1 MDNPVRIKMENDDDY
16 AGAGAVHMFGA
27 HAAAISSQYKINSV
41 KNEPCEAAAASGE
54 TSRHYP
60 LLPTAMTS
68 GVRDVAAP
76 ISCEAMRPNVNNNGG
91 AHELNKPVGIKTP
104 KYSGRSDWE
113 AFHAQF
119 ELLAHA
125 YAWSEEQKA
134 LQLALCLTDD
144 ALSCLLLLDI
154 SERADYGALVGA
166 LRRRFGQCFRSE
178 LLRSELHSRQRIPGE
193 PLRALAN
200 DIESLARRAYA
211 HLRIHTQLARPHD
224 LAEALEL
231 ALEREMALWT
241 PLPLFSKARVAGGD
255 YRDDSG
261 AGAAF
266 TQATDTAYT
275 GPPLLGMWSARAFEF
290 GKQQGGAV
298 GGTLQTPESMS
309 CSSQKQANKPTM
321 SSGTG
326 EHGVV
331 VVGRTA
337 ISDFCHIPI
346 CIEGVECTALV
357 DTGSTVT
364 VVRPEVVPEGTQLE
378 DTAVQLRTV
387 TGELA
392 PMKGK
397 GLLTLS
403 VAGVNMQHPVWIANV
418 QDSCILGLDFLR
430 DYGCRLDLSKA
441 TLSFSNGQVVKMSPP
456 GARHTNGLAVGSWAC
471 HLESGNDSKCTMPP
485 SVSQQ
490 KPLLMRTWP
499 GSASGSAGDIMGEL
513 REIMQRSSGDLDM
526 QQQDQLWEL
535 LVEFQDCFA
544 CNEVDLGQ
552 TSLVQHNIDTGD
564 ATPIRQRPR
573 RMPLGRQEA
582 AEQALSKMQRAGI
595 IELSESPWASPV
607 VMVPKKGGE
616 WRFCV
621 DYRRLNAVTR
631 KDSYPLPR
639 VDECLDLVAGSSW
652 FSSLDL
658 RSGYWQVPL
667 TPEARPK
674 TAFCTGRGLWQFKV
688 LSFGLCNAPATFE
701 RLMERVLEGV
711 PRQQCLVFLDDILA
725 HGASFHL
732 AITALRAVLE
742 KIRSAGLK
750 LHPNKCR
757 LLSREVT
764 FLGHRI
770 GSEGIGTAEDKVRA
784 VREWPVPANQR
795 ELKSFLGLASYYR
808 KFVRGFSCIAAPL
821 YKLLQKDQC
830 FVWSENCQN
839 AFDTLKQ
846 TLVCAPILAPPDPQ
860 LAFVLDTDASGDGI
874 GAVLSQVWPDGEKV
888 VAYYSK
894 VLSKAEKRYC
904 VTRREL
910 LAAISAIR
918 HFKYYLCGWHF
929 TIRSDHASL
938 QWLMTFKEPEGQV
951 ARWLE
956 ELQSYEFTVTHR
968 AGERHGNA
976 DALSRRPCSVQECK
990 YCERREARELE
1001 LSRKADGNDGPEPVC
1016 RELREVDV
1024 TQWADAQR
1032 QDPDLQPVILWMEA
1046 QQRPPWEKVAALSPF
1061 TKGLWAKFKC
1071 LRLIEGVLQR
1081 AWVAPATGEKRWQ
1094 VVVPGDM
1101 QEEVLKA
1108 MHGSAGSGHFGVTK
1122 TLRRLRQAFYWGR
1135 LRRDVED
1142 FCRRCDLCTARKG
1155 PQGQSRAQLQQF
1167 SVGEPMQRVGID
1179 IMGPFPR
1186 TTQGNRFVLTAMD
1199 YFTKWPEAFALP
1211 DQEAETVANA
1221 LVEGMFSRFG
1231 VPQSIHSDQ
1240 GRNFESKVFSCM
1252 CSQLGINKT
1261 RTTPLHPQSDGL
1273 VERFNRTLAE

>member
-1 MDNPVRIKMENDDDY
+1 
-16 AGAGAVHMFGA
+16 
-27 HAAAISSQYKINSV
+27 
-41 KNEPCEAAAASGE
+41 
-54 TSRHYP
+54 
-60 LLPTAMTS
+60 
-68 GVRDVAAP
+68 
-76 ISCEAMRPNVNNNGG
+76 
-91 AHELNKPVGIKTP
+91 
-104 KYSGRSDWE
+104 
-113 AFHAQF
+113 
-119 ELLAHA
+119 
-125 YAWSEEQKA
+125 
-134 LQLALCLTDD
+134 
-144 ALSCLLLLDI
+144 
-154 SERADYGALVGA
+154 
-166 LRRRFGQCFRSE
+166 
-178 LLRSELHSRQRIPGE
+178 
-193 PLRALAN
+193 
-200 DIESLARRAYA
+200 
-211 HLRIHTQLARPHD
+211 
-224 LAEALEL
+224 
-231 ALEREMALWT
+231 
-241 PLPLFSKARVAGGD
+241 
-255 YRDDSG
+255 
-261 AGAAF
+261 
-266 TQATDTAYT
+266 
-275 GPPLLGMWSARAFEF
+275 
-290 GKQQGGAV
+290 
-298 GGTLQTPESMS
+298 
-309 CSSQKQANKPTM
+309 
-321 SSGTG
+321 
-326 EHGVV
+326 
-331 VVGRTA
+331 
-337 ISDFCHIPI
+337 
-346 CIEGVECTALV
+346 
-357 DTGSTVT
+357 
-364 VVRPEVVPEGTQLE
+364 
-378 DTAVQLRTV
+378 
-387 TGELA
+387 
-392 PMKGK
+392 
-397 GLLTLS
+397 
-403 VAGVNMQHPVWIANV
+403 
-418 QDSCILGLDFLR
+418 
-430 DYGCRLDLSKA
+430 
-441 TLSFSNGQVVKMSPP
+441 
-456 GARHTNGLAVGSWAC
+456 
-471 HLESGNDSKCTMPP
+471 
-485 SVSQQ
+485 
-490 KPLLMRTWP
+490 
-499 GSASGSAGDIMGEL
+499 AGDIMGEL

-526 QQQDQLWEL
+526 QQQEQLWEL

-582 AEQALSKMQRAGI
+582 AEQALSKMQHAGI
-595 IELSESPWASPV
+595 IEPSESPWASPV

-725 HGASFHL
+725 HGGSFHL

-750 LHPNKCR
+750 LHPNKCS

-821 YKLLQKDQC
+821 YKLLKKDQC
-830 FVWSENCQN
+830 FVWSEDCQN

-874 GAVLSQVWPDGEKV
+874 GAVLSQVWPNGEKV

-918 HFKYYLCGWHF
+918 HFKYYLCGRHF

-1046 QQRPPWEKVAALSPF
+1046 QQRPPWEEVAALSPF

-1167 SVGEPMQRVGID
+1167 PVGEPMQRVGID

-1186 TTQGNRFVLTAMD
+1186 TTRGNRFVLTAMD

-1221 LVEGMFSRFG
+1221 LVGGMFSRFG

-1273 VERFNRTLAE
+1273 VERFNRTLAEQLSILTSTHQHDWDTHLPIVLMACRSAIQDSTSCTPALLMFGREIRTPAELAFGRPPDAPLVPAGLEYARQLQDRLDSAHAYARKQLVSAGMRQKRAYDLHTRGRDFGIGELVWVYSPVRKRGRCPKLDSHWVGPCPILEKLGEVVYRVQLPPRGRKVVLHRDRLAPYRGTASPQGSTVLSSQNTETPMGPEEVIESADMASSGQQVAPLPAIPQNQHLKAKLTRSSGGVQKGGGEPQSDSKTFKRGVVGTERGGARRAPRWFKCGSLISRGVYGVGCGRQQPK